1 MVMPDLGLLS
11 RQGHTFNEN
20 DSVHSTIERAYKA
33 KHVYTTHQ
41 WATVIQMAKRSNPP
55 YGVHEMNSVFFSFK
69 SLSDNV
75 KKNFDLDEEKNK
87 VLISESRIWKLIK
100 RNLTF

>member
-1 MVMPDLGLLS
+1 MTMPDLGLLS

-41 WATVIQMAKRSNPP
+41 WATVIQMAKRSYPP
-55 YGVHEMNSVFFSFK
+55 YGVHEMHSTSLFYFK

-75 KKNFDLDEEKNK
+75 KK
-87 VLISESRIWKLIK
+87 KL
-100 RNLTF
+100 

>member
-1 MVMPDLGLLS
+1 MAMPDLGLLS

-20 DSVHSTIERAYKA
+20 DSVYSTIERAYKA

-55 YGVHEMNSVFFSFK
+55 YGVHEMDSTSFFFNFK
-69 SLSDNV
+69 SMSDNV
-75 KKNFDLDEEKNK
+75 IKKNFDLDEEKNK
-87 VLISESRIWKLIK
+87 VLISESRIWK
-100 RNLTF
+100 F